1 MLNLRSVD
9 LNLLPVFEAAYEER
23 SLSRAA
29 ARLAMTQPAVSHALN
44 RLRAVFEDDLFVRQ
58 ARGVAPT
65 PVAERIYARLRD
77 ALSSVRESVA
87 ESRGFDPATS
97 RRNFFVAIPHPLG
110 PLIAVDLRQRLARDA
125 PGLRVEFSTRSR
137 PIELEQGLQD
147 GRFDAALDW
156 LPPSGKRFSERVAFD
171 EGLVA
176 MVRAGHPLLR
186 QRSIERVLQAGE
198 FVSLRRRVGGEYT
211 SPGLADWERLQA
223 RIALEVSEFVE
234 ILLVASQ
241 SDLIGPVPFS
251 MEAMGR
257 KMFDL
262 RVLRPFPR
270 TPPIPIKL
278 LWHPRR
284 DADAAHAYL
293 RDRLCASARAVAIG
307 REAE

>member
-1 MLNLRSVD
+1 MLNLRGVD

-44 RLRAVFEDDLFVRQ
+44 RLRGMFEDDLFVRQ

-65 PVAERIYARLRD
+65 PVAELIYSHLRD
-77 ALSSVRESVA
+77 AMSSIREAVT

-110 PLIAVDLRQRLARDA
+110 PLMAVDLRQRLARSA
-125 PGLRVEFSTRSR
+125 PHVRVEFSTRSR
-137 PIELEQGLQD
+137 PIELEQSLRD

-156 LPPSGKRFSERVAFD
+156 LSPVGTWSERVAFD

-176 MVRAGHPLLR
+176 MVRAGHPMLR
-186 QRSIERVLQAGE
+186 QRSLEAVLQSSE
-198 FVSLRRRVGGEYT
+198 FVSLRRRVEGEYA
-211 SPGLADWERLQA
+211 SPGLSDWERLRA

-234 ILLVASQ
+234 ILMVAAA

-251 MEAMGR
+251 MEAMAR
-257 KMFDL
+257 RMFDL
-262 RVLRPFPR
+262 RPLRAFPR

-293 RDRLCASARAVAIG
+293 RDQLCASARAVAIG
-307 REAE
+307 RAAG

>member
-29 ARLAMTQPAVSHALN
+29 TRLAMTQPAVSHALN

-58 ARGVAPT
+58 ARGVVPT
-65 PVAERIYARLRD
+65 PAADRIYAQLRD
-77 ALSSVRESVA
+77 ALASVRDSVT

-97 RRNFFVAIPHPLG
+97 HRSFFVAIPHPLG
-110 PLIAVDLRQRLARDA
+110 PLMAVDLRHRLARKA
-125 PGLRVEFSTRSR
+125 PGLQVEFSTRSR
-137 PIELEQGLQD
+137 PIELEQGLHD

-156 LPPSGKRFSERVAFD
+156 LPPKAGRFSERVVFD

-176 MVRAGHPLLR
+176 MVRAGHPMLR
-186 QRSIERVLQAGE
+186 QRSLERILASGE
-198 FVSLRRRVGGEYT
+198 FVSLRRRVEGEYT
-211 SPGLADWERLQA
+211 SPGLSDWERLEA
-223 RIALEVSEFVE
+223 DIALEVSEFVE

-241 SDLIGPVPFS
+241 SDMIGPVPFS
-251 MEAMGR
+251 MEAMAR
-257 KMFDL
+257 KMFGL
-262 RVLRPFPR
+262 RALRPFPR
-270 TPPIPIKL
+270 TQPIPIKL

-284 DADAAHAYL
+284 DSDAAHAYL
-293 RDRLCASARAVAIG
+293 RDQLCASARKVAIG

>member
-1 MLNLRSVD
+1 MVNLRAVD

-29 ARLAMTQPAVSHALN
+29 TRLAMTQPAVSHALT
-44 RLRAVFEDDLFVRQ
+44 RLRALFEDELFVRH

-65 PVAERIYARLRD
+65 PVADQIYDRLRG
-77 ALSSVRESVA
+77 ALSSLRESVT

-97 RRNFFVAIPHPLG
+97 RRKFFVAIPHPLG
-110 PLIAVDLRQRLARDA
+110 PLIAIDLRARLAREA

-137 PIELEQGLQD
+137 PIELEEGLQE

-156 LPPSGKRFSERVAFD
+156 LPPEEKLSERVVFD
-171 EGLVA
+171 DGLVA
-176 MVRAGHPLLR
+176 MARAGHPMLR
-186 QRSIERVLQAGE
+186 QRSLERIVQSGS
-198 FVSLRRRVGGEYT
+198 FVSLRRRAEGEYT
-211 SPGLADWERLQA
+211 SPGLAEWERLRA
-223 RIALEVSEFVE
+223 RIALEVSEFIE

-241 SDLIGPVPFS
+241 SDLIGPVPLS
-251 MEAMGR
+251 MEAMAR
-257 KMFDL
+257 KMFGL

-284 DADAAHAYL
+284 DADAAHAFL

-307 REAE
+307 REAG

>member
-29 ARLAMTQPAVSHALN
+29 TRLAMTQSAVSHALN

-58 ARGVAPT
+58 SRGVTPT
-65 PVAERIYARLRD
+65 PVADRIYARLRD
-77 ALSSVRESVA
+77 ALSSVRDSVT

-110 PLIAVDLRQRLARDA
+110 PLMAVDLRHRLAREA

-137 PIELEQGLQD
+137 PIELEQGLQE

-156 LPPSGKRFSERVAFD
+156 LPQAGKRLSERVAFD
-171 EGLVA
+171 DGLVA
-176 MVRAGHPLLR
+176 MARAGHPMLR
-186 QRSIERVLQAGE
+186 QRSLERIVEASE
-198 FVSLRRRVGGEYT
+198 FVSLRRRVEGEYT
-211 SPGLADWERLQA
+211 SPGLAEWERFRA

-241 SDLIGPVPFS
+241 SDLIGPVPLS
-251 MEAMGR
+251 METMAR

-262 RVLRPFPR
+262 RALRPFPR
-270 TPPIPIKL
+270 TPPIPVKL

-284 DADAAHAYL
+284 DGDAAHAYL
-293 RDRLCASARAVAIG
+293 RERLCAAARRVAIG
-307 REAE
+307 REAG

>member
-29 ARLAMTQPAVSHALN
+29 TRLAMTQPAVSHALS

-65 PVAERIYARLRD
+65 PVADRIYAQLRD
-77 ALSSVRESVA
+77 ALAAVRESVT

-97 RRNFFVAIPHPLG
+97 HRKFFVAIPHPLG
-110 PLIAVDLRQRLARDA
+110 PLMAVDLRQRLAREA
-125 PGLRVEFSTRSR
+125 PGLHVEFSTRSR

-156 LPPSGKRFSERVAFD
+156 LPQAGQQFSECFAFD

-176 MVRAGHPLLR
+176 MARAGHPLLR
-186 QRSIERVLQAGE
+186 QRSLERILQTGE
-198 FVSLRRRVGGEYT
+198 FVSLRRRVEGEYT
-211 SPGLADWERLQA
+211 SPGLSDWERMRA

-234 ILLVASQ
+234 ILLVASR
-241 SDLIGPVPFS
+241 SDLIGPVPLS
-251 MEAMGR
+251 MKAMAR
-257 KMFDL
+257 EMFDL
-262 RVLRPFPR
+262 RELRPFPR
-270 TPPIPIKL
+270 TPPIPVNL

-284 DADAAHAYL
+284 DADAAHAFL
-293 RDRLCASARAVAIG
+293 RERLCASARKVAIG